1 MLIPVD
7 TLKPANFG
15 CPYCGSQDVSF
26 GELRLEA
33 RAVKQSGV
41 CHSCAGAFT
50 RHFAETHVEVANNS
64 SLSGLQVKFLRPP
77 TKGTFIFGD
86 YVFFKERF
94 TEKYT
99 GKHLWYCVDSKGP
112 HSSDLTPKAIP
123 PGATILDIIV
133 AWQDLIK

>member
-26 GELRLEA
+26 GELRLEV
-33 RAVKQSGV
+33 RTVKQFGT
-41 CHSCAGAFT
+41 CRDCAGSFT
-50 RHFAETHVEVANNS
+50 RNFAETHVEVEKS
-64 SLSGLQVKFLRPP
+64 TPLKGLQVKFLRPP
-77 TKGTFIFGD
+77 TNGNFIFGD
-86 YVFFKERF
+86 YVFFKETF

-99 GKHLWYCVDSKGP
+99 GRHLWYCVDSKGP
-112 HSSDLTPKAIP
+112 HSSDLTPKAVSP
-123 PGATILDIIV
+123 DATILDIIV